1 MRFLL
6 DQNLPV
12 RLCALLAAMG
22 HEALHVE
29 PLGLGDASD
38 REIWAEARA
47 RNATVI
53 SKDSDFQAF
62 AGSEGCF
69 VRLRIGN
76 RSNRDLFEI
85 VERAWPVV
93 VERIE
98 SGERVVEVRA

>member
-12 RLCALLAAMG
+12 RLCAHLRQLG

-29 PLGLGDASD
+29 GLGLGEATDAGV
-38 REIWAEARA
+38 WAEAQRRDA
-47 RNATVI
+47 VVV
-53 SKDSDFQAF
+53 SKDSDFLALA
-62 AGSEGCF
+62 AGEGRL

-85 VERAWPVV
+85 IARAWPEV
-93 VERIE
+93 VERLDG
-98 SGERVVEVRA
+98 GERIVELRG